1 MMKIYRVVE
10 SLSELVRN
18 LENKDLTDRIILVVQ
33 EKLKENVEIIGKISK
48 MIEKG
53 IDMTGSRD
61 N

>member
-1 MMKIYRVVE
+1 MKIYRVVE